1 MERVLAVRVRLPT
14 IDVAQQGGLSAFFG
28 TAAARLLV
36 CYVPLAR
43 VYAHWS
49 KAQAFVASGRSKRLV
64 VAESC
69 TAGGGELSCS
79 VPAVNFLSCAT
90 ACAAACPQRA
100 RSGAP
105 SIMKHSPRR
114 QHRKR
119 RRRRWLTRCV
129 LGLLVAA
136 AAVLLVVHVRGD
148 DDAARPPDEVRRERR
163 SRIGEERL
171 AAETSVR
178 WLVAMRAQEER
189 ASEERRK
196 IYRHP

>member
-1 MERVLAVRVRLPT
+1 
-14 IDVAQQGGLSAFFG
+14 
-28 TAAARLLV
+28 
-36 CYVPLAR
+36 
-43 VYAHWS
+43 
-49 KAQAFVASGRSKRLV
+49 
-64 VAESC
+64 
-69 TAGGGELSCS
+69 
-79 VPAVNFLSCAT
+79 
-90 ACAAACPQRA
+90 
-100 RSGAP
+100 
-105 SIMKHSPRR
+105 MKHSPRR

-136 AAVLLVVHVRGD
+136 AAALLVVHVRGD
-148 DDAARPPDEVRRERR
+148 DDAARPPEEVRHARR
-163 SRIGEERL
+163 SRLGEERL